1 MICSVLS
8 LGVLCQ
14 RKARLIVTRSPFNVV
29 SPVSP
34 KPISCQK
41 RRIYKS
47 ALKARPRAMRLA
59 LSVEADKVRCFLF
72 DQEPKASPT
81 KQQHPNTDLRSSEP
95 IDPSKY
101 RTTTLVA
108 ARTYP
113 SRESE
118 LGRLSWP
125 TTNTMSG
132 QVSRSGQLARRGTFT
147 RELV

>member
-1 MICSVLS
+1 
-8 LGVLCQ
+8 
-14 RKARLIVTRSPFNVV
+14 
-29 SPVSP
+29 
-34 KPISCQK
+34 
-41 RRIYKS
+41 
-47 ALKARPRAMRLA
+47 MRLA

-72 DQEPKASPT
+72 DQEPKASPI
-81 KQQHPNTDLRSSEP
+81 KQQYPNTDLRSSGP
-95 IDPSKY
+95 IDLSKY
-101 RTTTLVA
+101 RTTLVA

-132 QVSRSGQLARRGTFT
+132 RVLRSGQLARRGTFT